1 MNGNSWA
8 KWSAIAEILSSV
20 AIVGTLIYLA
30 VQTQQNTDAMQG
42 STQQTMLMSDLAV
55 LQLAPK
61 EDLSGK
67 DELTDEEKGELQN
80 YLVALARSREFE
92 WFQYRRG
99 QLGQDLWESYLQGL
113 VGNLSYPRT
122 RAWWDYISRNALDR
136 EFVATVNDALS
147 TTPVRTDLRHNFDIA
162 EEQAR

>member
-1 MNGNSWA
+1 MTGSNWT

-30 VQTQQNTDAMQG
+30 VQTRQNTDAMQA
-42 STQQTMLMSDLAV
+42 STQQTMLMADLAV
-55 LQLAPK
+55 LDLAPNRN
-61 EDLSGK
+61 LSSRVV
-67 DELTDEEKGELQN
+67 LTDDEKVELETFLIA
-80 YLVALARSREFE
+80 LVRSREFE
-92 WFQYRRG
+92 WFQYRRA

-113 VGNLSYPRT
+113 VSNLSYPRT
-122 RAWWDYISRNALDR
+122 RAWWGYVSKSAFDR